1 MLTGSYWHMI
11 IGGSNGTLLDT
22 VEMLNWKT
30 GEQCYLKSK
39 MPLTVSEHSGAVLDG
54 VPVFCG
60 GYGPSNTRQKGCY
73 KFDKVAKN
81 WQNVSWKWFKVSH
94 WYWSAFHK
102 VKLPICRSIAHATVL
117 SLILSDSLPTRYDP

>member
-1 MLTGSYWHMI
+1 MT
-11 IGGSNGTLLDT
+11 IGGKSGNDYISS
-22 VEMLNWKT
+22 VELFNWET
-30 GEQCYLKSK
+30 GEQCFLANLPDKFG
-39 MPLTVSEHSGAVLDG
+39 LHAGAVLDG

-117 SLILSDSLPTRYDP
+117 SLILSDSLTTSYDP